1 MNVNFTFFS
10 KPRKESIRE
19 NLKVGEV
26 VTEVRLVGPEEE
38 EEAKKMQGTLQ
49 GLDGQLDFFVTGDN
63 VVVVV
68 IANEVRKLEL
78 VPRKGQT
85 VWIPPKDYL
94 DLAEYQ
100 IGKQIKLSC
109 SGRAFQLLPDFCVLD
124 GNRFQISLLGEKS
137 ESETGVLLEG
147 GRLQFWIGSHRPWL
161 CPTLLHITFTHQST
175 SFSHLLLG
183 DGVGRL
189 VEVAGQKL
197 LAVATASGEVTV
209 GGERLVEGRQRLV
222 RVGGLVWRLE
232 CQRPDSVTPPSH
244 WAFRGVVKGAPVDE
258 RMVDALYSR
267 DREQFDEEKEEK
279 EEGLVGRKWF
289 PLEDAAWVLNHHKQL
304 RHNAKKRK
312 SESSVSLPS
321 AKKHVPES
329 IW

>member
-1 MNVNFTFFS
+1 MNFNFTFFS

-19 NLKVGEV
+19 L
-26 VTEVRLVGPEEE
+26 RLVSPEEE

-68 IANEVRKLEL
+68 IDNEVRKLEL
-78 VPRKGQT
+78 MPRKGQT

-109 SGRAFQLLPDFCVLD
+109 SGRAFKLLPDFCVLD
-124 GNRFQISLLGEKS
+124 GNRCQISLLGERGVNEK
-137 ESETGVLLEG
+137 GVLLEG
-147 GRLQFWIGSHRPWL
+147 GRLQFWIGSHRSWL
-161 CPTLLHITFTHQST
+161 CSTLLHITFTHQST

-197 LAVATASGEVTV
+197 LAAATASGEVTV
-209 GGERLVEGRQRLV
+209 GGERLVEGRQGLV

-267 DREQFDEEKEEK
+267 DREQFEEEEG

-289 PLEDAAWVLNHHKQL
+289 PLKDTAWALNQQQSHTG
-304 RHNAKKRK
+304 KKRK
-312 SESSVSLPS
+312 SESSVTLPS
-321 AKKHVPES
+321 AKKHIPES